1 MGSGLR
7 AASRKSGL
15 AAESRS
21 SSERKG
27 FTASSP
33 SPVRIIRAK
42 PARATFGAGEG
53 PWPRGDGACLI
64 AAALGGGSSDSW
76 IPGSSL
82 TAFGSGWI
90 RGGFGAGSAGGAA
103 GSVRPAR
110 VGMPGPT
117 ASVTAPA
124 CRSLARWRRYWR
136 ACRHSRLP
144 RQPPFRRPRPF
155 RADPVVLLASD
166 PGHSALPVRTKREL
180 SLAHPPPVEE
190 DSNLHRGRSS
200 NPDRGVAIGR
210 GRASSSG
217 RLQGL
222 IPVSVVVCGLWRV
235 VARQFVLRKRRPN
248 LTRALFLQI
257 FAVDQAR

>member
-1 MGSGLR
+1 MLARQEVLR
-7 AASRKSGL
+7 AVSVLRGSACLGPLHPSPHRL
-15 AAESRS
+15 AAAWPD
-21 SSERKG
+21 G
-27 FTASSP
+27 
-33 SPVRIIRAK
+33 VDIGGRA
-42 PARATFGAGEG
+42 AIAG
-53 PWPRGDGACLI
+53 CH
-64 AAALGGGSSDSW
+64 GSH
-76 IPGSSL
+76 L
-82 TAFGSGWI
+82 F
-90 RGGFGAGSAGGAA
+90 AG
-103 GSVRPAR
+103 
-110 VGMPGPT
+110 
-117 ASVTAPA
+117 
-124 CRSLARWRRYWR
+124 LD
-136 ACRHSRLP
+136 
-144 RQPPFRRPRPF
+144 PF
-155 RADPVVLLASD
+155 ADPVVLLASD